1 MFHKAGSGKTISS
14 LSILLSFR
22 IDKKALIMCPA
33 SIRNTYGRDSND
45 MKTLFPTE
53 AARHAW
59 ANNYEVKALADDPN
73 SLEAYMRRLDDI
85 AGEDEKMAYAKALFK
100 GRIII
105 VDEAHN
111 MIPLVRRY
119 SDYMYDAFKS
129 ASKVIL
135 LTGTPILNQTS
146 DWGVLMRLVSGDVT
160 EATIPSE
167 DVAFQQMFTSASL
180 SRSLQFQLL
189 NPVRNIVNFAVDLG
203 AKSLP
208 FVLSVAGVYASKLL
222 AGTALDNLRAPAY
235 ELVGSNGTAIVVPQ
249 ATGDVPDVVVPFL
262 RPEDIYTTLVNTIL
276 LQQAL
281 NVIKAVSSGVARE
294 LPTIGARVVNA
305 EIVNKFLFEMGRITT
320 FRDQLDSKAI
330 VEASKRYV
338 SFFDYETAPIDP
350 RGIKPSQS
358 FPKKAFGPAIEVT
371 LDDFQF
377 ARLVSVFVSKGSIYG
392 RDAEY
397 VTQTRKLLG
406 LTEADSFED
415 LSTFKKYMPAISNL
429 SADMLT
435 FTTTKEGVDGDI
447 MRDEYIRYRAVDRAS
462 GRAVKKFGV
471 FGCDKFDKV
480 VQLLRGIRN
489 NAGGLFGSYAVQ
501 SGPGGYKKFTKPK
514 PVKTPEARYLPI
526 VYSNYDKNGL
536 QLFSAYL
543 DSIGEKHFV
552 YLSTD
557 SNIRRNYLEEECIVR
572 RWNTGASEE
581 PLCVLL
587 HPSIRESLSFTH
599 SPALICLEQIAGFG
613 YQEQVHARILR
624 KYNSDQNEEDRPV
637 KLIFQVT
644 SSTKSKGLDL
654 KYKKRWYDVY
664 IKEVGRNA
672 LAYQTLDSRMLPYE
686 DNVESIL
693 VRDND
698 LQSQVFTQLADRFKN
713 YSDMELAD
721 DCRRKDLCTP
731 CIKGQCS
738 DCTCKDLGPNQLE

>member
-1 MFHKAGSGKTISS
+1 
-14 LSILLSFR
+14 
-22 IDKKALIMCPA
+22 MCPA

-100 GRIII
+100 GRIVI

-111 MIPLVRRY
+111 MIPIVRRY

-167 DVAFQQMFTSASL
+167 DVAFQQMFTSASVQASL
-180 SRSLQFQLL
+180 SFQLL
-189 NPVRNIVNFAVDLG
+189 NPLRNFFNFLVDQG
-203 AKSLP
+203 FKSLP
-208 FVLSVAGVYASKLL
+208 AAISIAGVYASKMFE
-222 AGTALDNLRAPAY
+222 GTPLESARAPAY
-235 ELVGSNGTAIVVPQ
+235 ELIGANGTSIIVPQ
-249 ATGDVPDVVVPFL
+249 ATGDVPDEIVPFL
-262 RPEDIYTTLVNTIL
+262 TPEDIWKTISIGL
-276 LQQAL
+276 IAQLAISFVA
-281 NVIKAVSSGVARE
+281 NVGNAFISQGFAAR
-294 LPTIGARVVNA
+294 LVNA
-305 EIVNKFLFEMGRITT
+305 ELINKYLYQIGRITS

-338 SFFDYETAPIDP
+338 SFFDYESAPIDA

-358 FPKKAFGPAIEVT
+358 FPKKVVEPAIDVL

-377 ARLVSVFVSKGSIYG
+377 ARLVSVFVSRGSVYG
-392 RDAEY
+392 RDAEF

-429 SADMLT
+429 SPDMLT
-435 FTTTKEGVDGDI
+435 LKTRLVSEGNGGLDGDI
-447 MRDEYIRYRAVDRAS
+447 MRGQYKRYHAIDSS
-462 GRAVKKFGV
+462 GRAVKKLGV

-480 VQLLRGIRN
+480 VQLLRGIRD
-489 NAGGLFGSYAVQ
+489 NAKGLFGAYAVQ
-501 SGPGGYKKFTKPK
+501 SGPGGYKKFTNPK

-526 VYSNYDKNGL
+526 VYSNYDRNGL
-536 QLFSAYL
+536 QIFSAYL
-543 DSIGEKHFV
+543 ESIGEKHFV

-557 SNIRRNYLEEECIVR
+557 SNDRRNFLEDQCIIR
-572 RWNTGASEE
+572 RWNTGASDE

-599 SPALICLEQIAGFG
+599 SPALICLEQISGFG

-637 KLIFQVT
+637 KHIFQVT
-644 SSTKSKGLDL
+644 SSTKSKDAVIGL
-654 KYKKRWYDVY
+654 KYKKRWFNVY
-664 IKEVGRNA
+664 MKEVGRNA
-672 LAYQTLDSRMLPYE
+672 LTYQTLDSRMLPYE
-686 DNVESIL
+686 DDVESIL
-693 VRDND
+693 VRDNN
-698 LQSQVFTQLADRFKN
+698 LQSNVFTQLADRFKN